1 MIKTI
6 LLGIVAHFLFFNSF
20 AQGITIS
27 GKVSENE
34 TGAILPGVTVNV
46 KGTTIGVV
54 TDAAGGYSINV
65 PSSQAML
72 VFSQIGLQATEVSV
86 GKQQIINVQLKPD
99 TRQLK
104 EVIVNAIGVETQ
116 RDKFA
121 SSVSTVKGKNVA
133 QSGETN
139 LLTGMSSKLSGVLIT
154 RNGGDPGSGGYIQ
167 VRGQNTINGN
177 AQPLFIV
184 DGMPVSN
191 SNDNLGAAAA
201 NGIVQQSRINDINPE
216 DIESMEV
223 LKGASAAAL
232 WGTRAANGVVI
243 IKTKRGKNTNGKL
256 NITYKSTL
264 SIDRV
269 NKLPPLQSTYGQ
281 GTGGFY
287 NQGNKLS
294 FGDFIPSRSGG
305 GDTYITS
312 PGEAGYQGYVTFQD
326 GSQRYAIQAGN
337 AANPHGGK
345 NDNETYS
352 RYQDI
357 FQTGHFWEN
366 NLTLSGGDS
375 KSSFLMSYG
384 NLNQDGIAKAFSKYG
399 RNTARVNAAT
409 QFNSWLRGSANIGY
423 SKTSSQRNQEGDN
436 VDGLMLGATRTPA
449 DFDNRYYTGTY
460 TSVTGEMFQ
469 NAHVSYRN
477 PLGKDLGT
485 IYANPV
491 WNLYNNRNS
500 SDVDRITGTLELNV
514 TPTNW
519 LSITG
524 RTGIDNYT
532 DDRTERF
539 ARNSATFLNG
549 YLSKNLLMEKQF
561 NSDVFASA
569 HKSWSDKFKGSL
581 LAGFNYNNRRRSTR
595 SDAISNL
602 IVPTAPDILTNALN
616 SNLVAGNTTSLIR
629 TYAYYL
635 QTEAEA
641 LDMFYLT
648 LTGRN
653 ESASTFGNKTNS
665 SFFFPSAAL
674 AWQLTKLKAFS
685 RISFLNF
692 AKFRATWGQVG
703 IQPQPYQNFTAFNP
717 AVYGDTFTRGLSS
730 ASALY
735 GGGYSR
741 SFVQGNDYLKPERKT
756 ETELGLDMRMFKSRV
771 TFSATVYTNRTKD
784 VILSLNVP
792 NETGFTVRNT
802 NAAVLSNKGIE
813 LEAGADVISRN
824 AFRWNISANFSANR
838 SKVNSLAGATVYTLP
853 DAFLGLASLI
863 PGQQFGVFYSTDFLK
878 DGSGKYILDG
888 NGFPQPGIRNEVVGN
903 PNPKWQGGLGNT
915 LSYQKISLYVLFSR
929 VAGNSIF
936 NGTRGSL
943 YSKGTHGDQG
953 KVAVSP
959 AGGVRDVT
967 GALIPAGTSFQG
979 YITDFGGGPVAINQ
993 AWWQG
998 RGSASNTASYK
1009 QFVEDGSA
1017 TRLREVT
1024 LSYTLNSPA
1033 FQHLTHLAA
1042 VDFSITGR
1050 NLVLWTKYSGVDPE
1064 TNVTGAGLSR
1074 GQDWFNNPNTRS
1086 FLFSLQIRY

>member
-1 MIKTI
+1 MIKT
-6 LLGIVAHFLFFNSF
+6 LLIGIVVLFSFSNIF
-20 AQGITIS
+20 AQSKNIT
-27 GKVSENE
+27 GKVTENE
-34 TGAILPGVTVNV
+34 TSAVLPGVTVNV

-54 TDAAGGYSINV
+54 TDFAGRYSINV
-65 PSSQAML
+65 PSGTSVL
-72 VFSQIGLQATEVSV
+72 VFSQIGMQPAEVSV
-86 GKQQIINVQLKPD
+86 GNQQTINIQLKPN

-121 SSVSTVKGKNVA
+121 SSVSTVKGKNIA

-177 AQPLFIV
+177 AQPLFII

-232 WGTRAANGVVI
+232 WGTRAANGVII

-256 NITYKSTL
+256 NITYKSTI
-264 SIDRV
+264 SFDRV

-281 GTGGFY
+281 GSGGFY
-287 NQGNKLS
+287 NQGNKVS
-294 FGDFIPSRSGG
+294 FGDYIPSRSGG
-305 GDTYITS
+305 ADTYITS
-312 PGEAGYQGYVTFQD
+312 PGAAGYQGYVTFPD
-326 GSQRYAIQAGN
+326 GSQRYAIQSGN

-345 NDNETYS
+345 NSTETYN
-352 RYQDI
+352 RYNDI

-375 KSSFLMSYG
+375 KSTFLMSYG

-423 SKTSSQRNQEGDN
+423 SKINSQRNQEGDN

-500 SDVDRITGTLELNV
+500 SDVDRITGTLELSV

-519 LSITG
+519 LNITG
-524 RTGIDNYT
+524 RTGIDNFT

-561 NSDVFASA
+561 NSDIFASA
-569 HKSWSDKFKGSL
+569 NKTWSDNFKGTL

-635 QTEAEA
+635 QTDVEA

-653 ESASTFGNKTNS
+653 ESASTFGNKTSS

-674 AWQLTKLKAFS
+674 AWQLTKLKAFNQ
-685 RISFLNF
+685 ISFLEF
-692 AKFRATWGQVG
+692 AKLRATWGQVG
-703 IQPQPYQNFTAFNP
+703 IQPQPYQNFTVFSP
-717 AVYGDTFTRGLSS
+717 AVYGDTFTRGLSA

-756 ETELGLDMRMFKSRV
+756 ETELGLDLRMFKSRV
-771 TFSATVYTNRTKD
+771 NFSATVYTNKTKD

-813 LEAGADVISRN
+813 LDAGADVISQN
-824 AFRWNISANFSANR
+824 AFRWNVSANFSANR
-838 SKVNSLAGATVYTLP
+838 SKVNTLAGATVYTLP

-863 PGQQFGVFYSTDFLK
+863 PGQPFGVFYSTDFLK
-878 DGSGKYILDG
+878 DAAGKYVLDS
-888 NGFPQPGIRNEVVGN
+888 NGFPQPGISNEIVGN
-903 PNPKWQGGLGNT
+903 PNPKWQGGLGTT
-915 LSYQKISLYVLFSR
+915 LSYKKVSLYVLFSR

-943 YSKGTHGDQG
+943 YSIGTHGDQG
-953 KVAVSP
+953 NTAVAP

-979 YITDFGGGPVAINQ
+979 YVTDFGGGPVAINQ

-1024 LSYTLNSPA
+1024 LTYTLNSPA
-1033 FQHLTHLAA
+1033 FQRFTHLEA

>member
-1 MIKTI
+1 MIKT
-6 LLGIVAHFLFFNSF
+6 LLLSIVVLFSFSNIF
-20 AQGITIS
+20 AQQRIIT
-27 GKVSENE
+27 GKVTESE
-34 TGAILPGVTVNV
+34 TSAILPGVSVTV
-46 KGTTIGVV
+46 KGTTIGVNTNSEGRYSLSV
-54 TDAAGGYSINV
+54 PSNASVLVFTQVGMQPTEISINNQNV
-65 PSSQAML
+65 
-72 VFSQIGLQATEVSV
+72 
-86 GKQQIINVQLKPD
+86 INVQLKPD
-99 TRQLK
+99 SRQLS

-121 SSVSTVKGKNVA
+121 SSVSTVKGKNIA

-139 LLTGMSSKLSGVLIT
+139 LLTGMSNKLSGVLIT

-232 WGTRAANGVVI
+232 WGTRAANGVII
-243 IKTKRGKNTNGKL
+243 IKTKRGRNTNGKL
-256 NITYKSTL
+256 NITYKSTI
-264 SIDRV
+264 SFDRV
-269 NKLPPLQSTYGQ
+269 NKLPSLQTAYGQ
-281 GTGGFY
+281 GSGGFY
-287 NQGNKLS
+287 NQGNKVS
-294 FGDFIPSRSGG
+294 FGDLIASRTGG
-305 GDTYITS
+305 SDTYITS
-312 PGEAGYQGYVTFQD
+312 PNASGYQGYVTFPD
-326 GSQRYAIQAGN
+326 GSQRYAIASGN

-345 NDNETYS
+345 NSTETYDH
-352 RYQDI
+352 YKDI
-357 FQTGHFWEN
+357 FRTGHFWEN

-375 KSSFLMSYG
+375 KSTFLMSYG
-384 NLNQDGIAKAFSKYG
+384 NLTQNGVAKAFSKYG
-399 RNTARVNAAT
+399 RNTARVNAAS
-409 QFNSWLRGSANIGY
+409 QFNSWLRGSANISY
-423 SKTSSQRNQEGDN
+423 AKINSQRNQEGDN
-436 VDGLMLGATRTPA
+436 VDGLMLAATRTPA

-460 TSVTGEMFQ
+460 TSTTGEMFQ

-485 IYANPV
+485 IYANPI

-500 SDVDRITGTLELNV
+500 SDVDRFTGTFELNI
-514 TPTNW
+514 TPVNW
-519 LSITG
+519 LSVTG
-524 RTGIDNYT
+524 RAGIDNFT
-532 DDRTERF
+532 EDRTERF

-561 NSDVFASA
+561 NTDVFASA
-569 HKSWSDKFKGSL
+569 NKTWSDQFKGTL
-581 LAGFNYNNRRRSTR
+581 LVGFNYNNRRRSTR

-616 SNLVAGNTTSLIR
+616 SNLIAGNTTSLIR

-635 QTEAEA
+635 QTDVEA

-648 LTGRN
+648 LTGRS
-653 ESASTFGNKTNS
+653 ESASTFGNKTSS

-674 AWQLTKLKAFS
+674 AWQLTKLKAFNNLT
-685 RISFLNF
+685 FLDF
-692 AKFRATWGQVG
+692 AKLRATWGQVG
-703 IQPQPYQNFTAFNP
+703 IQPQPYQNFTAFSP
-717 AVYGDTFTRGLSS
+717 AIYGDTFTRGLSS

-741 SFVQGNDYLKPERKT
+741 SFVEGNNYLKPERKT
-756 ETELGLDMRMFKSRV
+756 ETELGLDLRMFKSRV
-771 TFSATVYTNRTKD
+771 TFSTTVYTNKTKD

-813 LEAGADVISRN
+813 FDAGADVLNVN
-824 AFRWNISANFSANR
+824 AFRWNLSANFSANR
-838 SKVNSLAGATVYTLP
+838 SKVNSLAGTTVYTLP

-863 PGQQFGVFYSTDFLK
+863 PGQAFGSFYSTDFLK
-878 DGSGKYILDG
+878 DGSGKYILDN
-888 NGFPQPGIRNEVVGN
+888 NGFPQPGISNEIVGN
-903 PNPKWQGGLGNT
+903 PNPKWQGGLGTT
-915 LSYQKISLYVLFSR
+915 LSYKKLSLYVLFSR
-929 VAGNSIF
+929 VAGNAIF

-943 YSKGTHGDQG
+943 YSIGTHADQG
-953 KVAVSP
+953 QTAIAP
-959 AGGVRDVT
+959 AGGVRDVS

-979 YITDFGGGPVAINQ
+979 YVTDFGAGPVAINQ

-1024 LSYTLNSPA
+1024 LTYTLNSPA
-1033 FQHLTHLAA
+1033 FQRLTHLAA
-1042 VDFSITGR
+1042 VDFSVTGR
-1050 NLVLWTKYSGVDPE
+1050 NMVLWTKYTGVDPE

-1086 FLFSLQIRY
+1086 LLFSLQIRY